1 MLFDVDD
8 TLVDFGGAARLALAD
23 VVQTHLAGDGADAA
37 GLADAAHRAWHQ
49 VSERE
54 YERFTRG
61 EVDFD
66 QMRLNRMAAFL
77 GAIGRPGADRLSHEL
92 LEEHRNTAIFGH
104 FRVFD
109 DVPACLQRLHD
120 LGVTVRVLSN
130 SDGAYQ
136 RTKLAAVGLGHL
148 ADTGF
153 YSGELGVAKPDPRIF
168 KIAADRLGLATEKII
183 YVGDR
188 WDVDVVGSRAAGMR
202 PVWLNRAGLPRPSP
216 GSDATG
222 APVMEI
228 TSLAELD
235 FRR

>member
-23 VVQTHLAGDGADAA
+23 VVLEHLAGDDADAT
-37 GLADAAHRAWHQ
+37 GLVDAAHVAWQQ

-54 YERFTRG
+54 YERFTSG

-92 LEEHRNTAIFGH
+92 LEERRNTAIFGH

-109 DVPACLQRLHD
+109 DVPDCLRRLRD
-120 LGVTVRVLSN
+120 RGVTVRVLSN

-136 RTKLAAVGLGHL
+136 RVKLAAVGLGHL
-148 ADTGF
+148 GETGF

-168 KIAADRLGLATEKII
+168 RAAAADLGLRPNQIA

-188 WDVDVVGSRAAGMR
+188 WDVDVVGSAAAGMR
-202 PVWLNRAGLPRPSP
+202 PVWLNRAGLPRPPVGARPLPTP
-216 GSDATG
+216 G
-222 APVMEI
+222 VEI
-228 TSLAELD
+228 ASLAELD
-235 FRR
+235 IWS